1 MKKLLLVA
9 AVLSVAVVA
18 SSPCF
23 ARAGGGGSG
32 HSYGGGVRSG
42 GSFRAAPAARY
53 APVYRVAPAA
63 RVYAPTQRYVHPRY
77 VPAIYARPSIHRP
90 IYVSRNPIYANPIR
104 RPPERFVRFRGRPIG
119 IPPLA
124 GLTAP
129 AILDVPDLG
138 EVIVPQDVYTTIYP
152 LLISDDEGDRER
164 AFTQLRGLAERDP
177 DSLVQHSAAISTSPM
192 KDPCQDCRDDKVEMF
207 HTCRPIGD
215 CDMSERLVNSPKNPK
230 YLVPER
236 GEDQRGLVF

>member
-1 MKKLLLVA
+1 MKRLLLVA

-23 ARAGGGGSG
+23 ARAGGGGGG
-32 HSYGGGVRSG
+32 HSYGGGVRPG
-42 GSFRAAPAARY
+42 GSFRAAPAVRY
-53 APVYRVAPAA
+53 APVYRAAPAA
-63 RVYAPTQRYVHPRY
+63 RVYVPAQRYIHPRY
-77 VPAIYARPSIHRP
+77 VPAIYTRSTFHRP
-90 IYVSRNPIYANPIR
+90 NYVSRNPIYANPIR
-104 RPPERFVRFRGRPIG
+104 RAPERFVRFHGRTIG
-119 IPPLA
+119 VPPLA

-138 EVIVPQDVYTTIYP
+138 EMIVPQDMYETIYP

-164 AFTQLRGLAERDP
+164 AFTQLRERAERYP
-177 DSLVQHSAAISTSPM
+177 DSLVQHAAVSAPPM
-192 KDPCQDCRDDKVEMF
+192 KDPCPDCQDDKVEKL
-207 HTCRPIGD
+207 HTCRPIGE